1 MSGFLKFQHIENKL
15 NRATNYLNFTE
26 EKIVQIKLDG
36 SNGSIW
42 WDYEH
47 DCIAC
52 GSRNNELTISN
63 TLNGFYNWV
72 QALPDAVKQWFKQH
86 HVRVYGEWMIPHS
99 IQYNKDI
106 QSQFVA
112 FETWYECEDIIDLN
126 SHSWQNFGLLSVPT
140 FKYKETV
147 KNISEAFHSGTFN
160 IDGLFLPVNGQHE
173 GIVIKGKDSLPVQP
187 YLKIVSKSFRCNL
200 SASKAQRELDKPKF
214 ELSESLIQKEYDKFK
229 YELGFKPFD
238 MKMMGALCN
247 QIFTAW
253 IEDELVDYV
262 LTNYPES
269 LNFKELRKSVGSKIM
284 AMEIKPWDVIIGV

>member
-1 MSGFLKFQHIENKL
+1 MSGFLKFQHVQSKL

-52 GSRNNELTISN
+52 GSRTQELTIGK

-72 QALPDAVKQWFKQH
+72 QALPNAVKVWFKQH

-99 IQYNKDI
+99 IQYSQDI

-112 FETWYECEDIIDLN
+112 FETWYEDTDMRSFEN
-126 SHSWQNFGLLSVPT
+126 QSWKNLGLLSVPT
-140 FKYKETV
+140 FKYQETLE
-147 KNISEAFHSGTFN
+147 NIFEAFHSGAFN
-160 IDGLFLPVNGQHE
+160 IDDLFLPINGSHE
-173 GIVIKGKDSLPVQP
+173 GIVIKSMDSFHTQR
-187 YLKIVSKSFRCNL
+187 YLKVIDKNYRCDL

-238 MKMMGALCN
+238 IKMMGALCN

-284 AMEIKPWDVIIGV
+284 AMEIKPWDVIPGI